1 MEKGLVRTNRKP
13 FLIVESDSI
22 LTLMGIVDVLNKS
35 GLNAKVY
42 MEYEVK
48 RYGEDKNNTDDVH
61 DRGVKD

>member
-1 MEKGLVRTNRKP
+1 MEKGLVRTDRKP

-35 GLNAKVY
+35 GLDAKVY

-48 RYGEDKNNTDDVH
+48 RYGEDKSKDVH

>member
-1 MEKGLVRTNRKP
+1 MEKGLVRTDRKP

-35 GLNAKVY
+35 GLDAKVY

-48 RYGEDKNNTDDVH
+48 RYGEDKSKDVH
-61 DRGVKD
+61 DGGVKD